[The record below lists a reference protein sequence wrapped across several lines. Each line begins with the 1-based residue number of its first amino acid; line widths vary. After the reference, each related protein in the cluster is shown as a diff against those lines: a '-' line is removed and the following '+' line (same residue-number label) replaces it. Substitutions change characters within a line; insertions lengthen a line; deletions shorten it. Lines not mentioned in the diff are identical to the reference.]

1 MYRPKITPP
10 PPQYSSTAAT
20 VLQNF
25 KLMPG
30 KCPTDKIKTI
40 PLSSPLRKQNLCLWQ
55 RLFVL
60 NRFHMPFPWG
70 EIILPYIHL
79 LGRATDRQ
87 YLASVH
93 NTFEHMWE
101 TMEHFW
107 THLRPVWAL
116 LNILKYFWTFL
127 KIILPYLHHL
137 GRATDRQYMA
147 WGTFRMQEMSQIHP
161 FIFCSNFLG
170 QMIYFLFICFTFYKP
185 SGGCFWQSE
194 TINSYIKFC

>member
-1 MYRPKITPP
+1 
-10 PPQYSSTAAT
+10 
-20 VLQNF
+20 
-25 KLMPG
+25 
-30 KCPTDKIKTI
+30 
-40 PLSSPLRKQNLCLWQ
+40 
-55 RLFVL
+55 
-60 NRFHMPFPWG
+60 MPFPWG

-101 TMEHFW
+101 TLEHFW

-137 GRATDRQYMA
+137 GRVTDRQYMA
-147 WGTFRMQEMSQIHP
+147 WGTFRMQEMSQIHL
-161 FIFCSNFLG
+161 FHLLLQLFGANDLFFVHFFHLLQIFWWIFFENLRQQIHILSIHILNFVNIKLARI
-170 QMIYFLFICFTFYKP
+170 MY
-185 SGGCFWQSE
+185 WQYSL
-194 TINSYIKFC
+194 I

>member
-1 MYRPKITPP
+1 
-10 PPQYSSTAAT
+10 
-20 VLQNF
+20 
-25 KLMPG
+25 
-30 KCPTDKIKTI
+30 
-40 PLSSPLRKQNLCLWQ
+40 
-55 RLFVL
+55 
-60 NRFHMPFPWG
+60 MPFPWG

-101 TMEHFW
+101 TLEHFW

-147 WGTFRMQEMSQIHP
+147 RGTFRMQEMSQIHP

-170 QMIYFLFICFTFYKP
+170 QMIYFLFIFFTFYKP

-194 TINSYIKFC
+194 TTNSYIIHISNFVNIKLARIIYWQYSLIWSIQYAAYKKTQWRCTI